1 DRTDCGNGI
10 VEGSEQCDDGN
21 NDGGD
26 GCSVFCQI
34 EPTCPQNGGP
44 CTSECGDGILLPD
57 EIAAGHE
64 CDDGNNID
72 GDGCSADC
80 KFEPGWVCELKED
93 DSSVLI
99 LPLVLRDFWGWNDSP
114 NTRGEYA
121 HPDFYR
127 ENPGLTTGMVKSTLD
142 SDGLPEWSGMSTQTI
157 ADSRTQF
164 QPGGNYAPP
173 AEWTWFKMWYRDHP
187 VFNRTIIDNITLTE
201 LPNGA

>member
-1 DRTDCGNGI
+1 
-10 VEGSEQCDDGN
+10 
-21 NDGGD
+21 
-26 GCSVFCQI
+26 
-34 EPTCPQNGGP
+34 
-44 CTSECGDGILLPD
+44 
-57 EIAAGHE
+57 
-64 CDDGNNID
+64 
-72 GDGCSADC
+72 
-80 KFEPGWVCELKED
+80 
-93 DSSVLI
+93 
-99 LPLVLRDFWGWNDSP
+99 
-114 NTRGEYA
+114 

-201 LPNGA
+201 LPNGAFQFDTTSFFPLDDLGFGNSGYSGYT